1 MNYEELL
8 AARNKGKLNL
18 SQLPIGEYYRTQI
31 DGKYHGVVDIRK
43 ELHQNIV
50 FTKGLQEACE
60 DNKSLAN
67 NHILHFDTV
76 TDNSEISQLILEN
89 GNFMSF
95 EQLLNESPA
104 VVAERG
110 FIDNTLK
117 DLVEITNF
125 LHEKGIRQMCFSP
138 RTVMARKGDN
148 AVMLLFHGSY
158 YQGIKDQQSFYGQDA
173 SFVAPEVLNHGTID
187 DRCDI
192 YSIGKFMETLFE
204 KAEMPIEYKQAIKKA
219 TSESPEDRFYTAD
232 DMLKTV
238 ENRQKQ
244 FKSVLSFVGAS
255 VIALLCIGIYFEI
268 FPESTP
274 VEFVKPAP
282 RQATD
287 DLIDDGFSP
296 EELGVVSAD
305 SVEYAVLDSLSDSL
319 STNQPTPDY
328 QAKAEQIFRKNYE
341 KEADRILSKIYSKDY
356 MGATA
361 KEFMSKNQET
371 LKELMETQ
379 LKMGEEANLTPERSQ
394 LIASQIIE
402 RITNEKKKQIGSS
415 NKNGI
420 QLPEKK

>member
-8 AARNKGKLNL
+8 AARNKGKLDL
-18 SQLPIGEYYRTQI
+18 SQLPIGEYHRIQI
-31 DGKYHGVVDIRK
+31 DGKFHGVVDIRK

-50 FTKGLQEACE
+50 FTKALQEACE
-60 DNKSLAN
+60 DNKSFVN

-76 TDNSEISQLILEN
+76 TDGTEISQLKVEK
-89 GNFMSF
+89 GTFMSF

-104 VVAERG
+104 VVAEKD
-110 FIDNTLK
+110 FIDNTFK
-117 DLVEITNF
+117 VLVEITNF
-125 LHEKGIRQMCFSP
+125 LHEKGIHQICYSP

-158 YQGIKDQQSFYGQDA
+158 YQDISDLQAFYGQDA
-173 SFVAPEVLNHGTID
+173 SFVAPEVLNHDTID

-192 YSIGKFMETLFE
+192 YSIGKFMEILFE
-204 KAEMPIEYKQAIKKA
+204 KAEMPLEYKQAIKKA
-219 TSESPEDRFYTAD
+219 TSESPEDRFNTVD
-232 DMLKTV
+232 EMLKAI
-238 ENRQKQ
+238 ENRHKQ
-244 FKSVLSFVGAS
+244 YRSILTFIGASFV
-255 VIALLCIGIYFEI
+255 ALLFIGIYFEM

-274 VEFVKPAP
+274 VEFVNPVP

-287 DLIDDGFSP
+287 DLLDDGFSP

-305 SVEYAVLDSLSDSL
+305 SVSYAVLDSLNDSI
-319 STNQPTPDY
+319 SANQPTPDY

-341 KEADRILSKIYSKDY
+341 KEADRILSKIYNKEY
-356 MGATA
+356 MGATE
-361 KEFMSKNQET
+361 KEFMAQSQST
-371 LKELMETQ
+371 LKELMEKQ
-379 LKMGEEANLTPERSQ
+379 QQMGEEASLTPERAQ

-415 NKNGI
+415 NKYGI

>member
-18 SQLPIGEYYRTQI
+18 AQLPIGEYYRTQI
-31 DGKYHGVVDIRK
+31 DGKFRGIVDIRK

-50 FTKGLQEACE
+50 FSKALEQACE
-60 DNKSLAN
+60 ENKTLAN
-67 NHILHFDTV
+67 NHILHFDTI
-76 TDNSEISQLILEN
+76 TDGREITQLQLET
-89 GNFMSF
+89 GTFQSF
-95 EQLLNESPA
+95 EQLLSESPA
-104 VVAERG
+104 VVAEKG

-117 DLVEITNF
+117 TLVNLTNY
-125 LHEKGIRQMCFSP
+125 LHEKGIRQVCFSP

-148 AVMLLFHGSY
+148 AVMLFFHGSY
-158 YQGIKDQQSFYGQDA
+158 YQSLSDQTAFYGDDA
-173 SFVAPEVLNHGTID
+173 SFVAPEVLNNGTID

-204 KAEMPIEYKQAIKKA
+204 KADMPLEYKQVIKKA
-219 TSESPEDRFYTAD
+219 TSETPEDRFNTPD
-232 DMLKTV
+232 DMLKAV

-244 FKSVLSFVGAS
+244 FRSVITFVAAS
-255 VIALLCIGIYFEI
+255 VIALLCIGIYFEM

-274 VEFVKPAP
+274 VEFVNPAP

-305 SVEYAVLDSLSDSL
+305 SVDYTAVDSLDSASV
-319 STNQPTPDY
+319 NQPSPDY
-328 QAKAEQIFRKNYE
+328 QAKAEQIFRKKYE
-341 KEADRILSKIYSKDY
+341 KEADRILSKIYNKDY

-361 KEFMSKNQET
+361 KEFMSQNQET

-379 LKMGEEANLTPERSQ
+379 QKMGEEASLTPERSQ

-402 RITNEKKKQIGSS
+402 RITNEKKKQMGGSNS
-415 NKNGI
+415 KAI

>member
-8 AARNKGKLNL
+8 AARNKGKLDL
-18 SQLPIGEYYRTQI
+18 SQLPIGEYHRIQI
-31 DGKYHGVVDIRK
+31 DGKFRGVVDIRK

-50 FTKGLQEACE
+50 FTKGLQKACE
-60 DNKSLAN
+60 DNKSFAN
-67 NHILHFDTV
+67 NHIIHFDAV
-76 TDNSEISQLILEN
+76 SDDAEISQLTVERGTFI
-89 GNFMSF
+89 SF

-104 VVAERG
+104 IVAENG

-117 DLVEITNF
+117 VLVETTNF
-125 LHEKGIRQMCFSP
+125 LHEKGVRQICYSP
-138 RTVMARKGDN
+138 RTVMCRKGDN
-148 AVMLLFHGSY
+148 VAMLLFHGSY
-158 YQGIKDQQSFYGQDA
+158 YLPISDQSAFYGQDA

-204 KAEMPIEYKQAIKKA
+204 KAEMPLEYKQAIKKA
-219 TSESPEDRFYTAD
+219 TGESPEDRFNTVD
-232 DMLKTV
+232 EMLKAV

-244 FKSVLSFVGAS
+244 YKSILTFVGAS
-255 VIALLCIGIYFEI
+255 VIALLLIGIYFEM

-305 SVEYAVLDSLSDSL
+305 SVSYAVLNSLNDSISANRLS
-319 STNQPTPDY
+319 PDY

-361 KEFMSKNQET
+361 KEFMSRNQEI

-402 RITNEKKKQIGSS
+402 RITNEKKKQMGNS
-415 NKNGI
+415 NKYGV